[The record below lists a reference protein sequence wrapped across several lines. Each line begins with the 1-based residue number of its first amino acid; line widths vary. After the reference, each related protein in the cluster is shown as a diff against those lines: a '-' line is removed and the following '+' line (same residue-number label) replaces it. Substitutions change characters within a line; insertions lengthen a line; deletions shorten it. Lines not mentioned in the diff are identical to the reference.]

1 MIRKIRHRGL
11 KRLYVKGDRR
21 GLPADHVED
30 LEDILALLDAA
41 THPGQLDL
49 PGMDFH
55 PLRGDRA
62 GFFSVHVNGNWVVTF
77 TFSGDD
83 ADQVDYE
90 DYH

>member
-1 MIRKIRHRGL
+1 
-11 KRLYVKGDRR
+11 
-21 GLPADHVED
+21 
-30 LEDILALLDAA
+30 
-41 THPGQLDL
+41 
-49 PGMDFH
+49 MDFH

-77 TFSGDD
+77 PFSGDD